1 MKLHA
6 DQTSALNTVTAYGEG
21 YVEINRVR
29 HEGPLLFM
37 PEGAVQPWPVASFEA
52 LGAGDFEAL
61 VPLAAEVVLFG
72 TGATHRMP
80 NPRLTAPLARAGIG
94 VEVMDSFAACRTFNI
109 LKSEG
114 RRVLAVL
121 LPG

>member
-6 DQTSALNTVTAYGEG
+6 DQTNALNTVTAYGAG
-21 YVEINRVR
+21 YFEINRIR
-29 HEGPLLFM
+29 HQGPLLLM
-37 PEGAVQPWPVASFEA
+37 PEGEIQTWPVESFEA
-52 LGAGDFEAL
+52 LAAGDFEAL
-61 VPLAAEVVLFG
+61 LALQAEVVLFG
-72 TGATHRMP
+72 TGPTHRMP
-80 NPRLTAPLARAGIG
+80 HPRLTAPLARAGVG